1 MKAGA
6 KTIGIFDRTLSGLRG
21 ALVDVARVARG
32 PFSRGL
38 RSDLPDDDAVRLR
51 AQIAECLA
59 EKGGVVSARARAV
72 ALGREYLAL
81 DDRGRKRF
89 VAILAED
96 FDVDH
101 DAVRASAQAL
111 ISAPAGATRS
121 RVEVALRR
129 ALVAPRS
136 KLLQYLNAVPDGLKF
151 LIDLRADLLAQSAE
165 GGALA
170 GLERELR
177 DLLATWCDVGFLEL
191 RRITWSEPAALL
203 EKLIAYEAVHEI
215 RGWKD
220 LHNRLDSD
228 RRCFAFI
235 HPRMPLEPLI
245 FVEVA
250 LVQGL
255 ATNIGSLLDEK
266 APVLDP
272 TEADTAIFYSI
283 SNAQKGLAGISMG
296 EFLIKRVV
304 EELKKE
310 FPNLK
315 TFATL
320 SPVPGFR
327 AWLEE
332 RARGD
337 APTLLDDAD
346 RKVLTAAG
354 AGPADERGLVSFLVA
369 QPAMRYAVAGVLKK
383 LCARYLID
391 EKRADGIRAR
401 DPVAHFHLT
410 NGAQLAQIN
419 SGANASDAG
428 ERTAFGLM
436 VNYLYRLSDIERN
449 VDAYAEFGHVAVG
462 KSVRSGR
469 TREAKP

>member
-38 RSDLPDDDAVRLR
+38 RADLPDDDAQRLR

-59 EKGGVVSARARAV
+59 EKGGVVSARARAI

-81 DDRGRKRF
+81 DAQARIRF
-89 VAILAED
+89 LTILAEE
-96 FDVDH
+96 FDVNH
-101 DAVRASAQAL
+101 EAVRANAQAL
-111 ISAPAGATRS
+111 VSAPSGATRL
-121 RVEVALRR
+121 RLEAELRR
-129 ALVAPRS
+129 SLVAPRS
-136 KLLQYLNAVPDGLKF
+136 KLLQHLNAVPDGLKF
-151 LIDLRADLLAQSAE
+151 LIDLRADLLAQA
-165 GGALA
+165 GGKGVLA
-170 GLERELR
+170 GLERDLR
-177 DLLATWCDVGFLEL
+177 DLLATWCDVGFVNL

-215 RGWKD
+215 RSWQD

-255 ATNIGSLLDEK
+255 ATNIHVLLDET
-266 APVLDP
+266 APVLNP
-272 TEADTAIFYSI
+272 HEADTAIFYSI

-304 EELKKE
+304 EELKRE

-327 AWLEE
+327 HWLDE
-332 RARGD
+332 RIQNQ
-337 APTLLDDAD
+337 APTLFDDAD
-346 RKVLTAAG
+346 RKLLHAAG
-354 AGPADERGLVSFLVA
+354 VEPADERGLVAFLAA
-369 QPAMRYAVAGVLKK
+369 QPGMRYAVASALMK
-383 LCARYLID
+383 LCAHYLVN
-391 EKRADGIRAR
+391 EKREDGIRAR

-419 SGANASDAG
+419 SGANAAPAG
-428 ERTAFGLM
+428 ERTAYGLM

-449 VDAYAEFGHVAVG
+449 VDAYAENGHVAV
-462 KSVRSGR
+462 
-469 TREAKP
+469 AKPVRALMIS